1 MRKLEIR
8 LIVAERT
15 CARAAEGTGSSVGD
29 HDDIEG
35 FSFLSA
41 LHSDALL
48 GRTLSD
54 FAAIAF
60 KAFEDT
66 SQHVEAIRSF
76 ICGRSF

>member
-1 MRKLEIR
+1 MIA
-8 LIVAERT
+8 AERAYT
-15 CARAAEGTGSSVGD
+15 LTAVGSAGSIGD

-35 FSFLSA
+35 SGLLSIPM
-41 LHSDALL
+41 
-48 GRTLSD
+48 TMLSWVEHFPT